1 MSPDARLKAEL
12 DQLRNLLARLSHVR
26 DKRREDD
33 LLERARQSIAA
44 VRLARAAVRRAEAGE
59 L

>member
-1 MSPDARLKAEL
+1 MSPHARLKAEL

-26 DKRREDD
+26 DKRREDE
-33 LLERARQSIAA
+33 LLEKARNSIAA

-59 L
+59 F